1 MVGWGNPLL
10 PPWATGFV
18 MWPAFIGIVVTSVP
32 FARLGVRLAHV
43 LPAHVLR
50 YCFAALLAVVGL
62 RFILA

>member
-1 MVGWGNPLL
+1 
-10 PPWATGFV
+10 

-43 LPAHVLR
+43 LSAHVLR
-50 YCFAALLAVVGL
+50 YGFALLLTVVGL